1 MEWGGKS
8 ENSTLISLFSLLF
21 VFVYSCTS
29 FFLFLATS
37 QRIVCSTSPS
47 PCATPLWAVTCWQQP
62 VCSRNPLQHQR
73 IVDFKWSGKRGWQR
87 KAGRVRKKGE
97 EEEPGAQKWITRSTQ
112 FLGAMV
118 RGQSRVTDV
127 GGICRRLKENT
138 EKAEKVL
145 PKTSE
150 NTKKQNT

>member
-1 MEWGGKS
+1 MK
-8 ENSTLISLFSLLF
+8 TVRLFHCFL
-21 VFVYSCTS
+21 Y
-29 FFLFLATS
+29 FLFLFIRVHLFFCFWLPVS
-37 QRIVCSTSPS
+37 ELSVQRVLPHVPRPFGQSPADSSLCAAGILCSINASLT
-47 PCATPLWAVTCWQQP
+47 LNGQE
-62 VCSRNPLQHQR
+62 
-73 IVDFKWSGKRGWQR
+73 KRGWQR

-138 EKAEKVL
+138 EKAEKVS

>member
-1 MEWGGKS
+1 MVRKKEDGEVGGVGGKVQEGS
-8 ENSTLISLFSLLF
+8 KG
-21 VFVYSCTS
+21 
-29 FFLFLATS
+29 S
-37 QRIVCSTSPS
+37 Q
-47 PCATPLWAVTCWQQP
+47 
-62 VCSRNPLQHQR
+62 
-73 IVDFKWSGKRGWQR
+73 
-87 KAGRVRKKGE
+87 KGE
-97 EEEPGAQKWITRSTQ
+97 EEEPEPGAQKWITRSTQ

-138 EKAEKVL
+138 EKAEKVS